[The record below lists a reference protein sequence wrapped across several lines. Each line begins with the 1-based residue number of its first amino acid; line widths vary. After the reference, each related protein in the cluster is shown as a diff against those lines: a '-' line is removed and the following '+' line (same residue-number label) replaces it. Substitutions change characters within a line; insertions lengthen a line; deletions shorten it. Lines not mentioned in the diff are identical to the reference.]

1 MPTVR
6 LAPMMGH
13 GLVIASI
20 DRAGSHL
27 ILLLIAAVGGLVYA
41 LVRLV
46 IRKRAARS
54 RSDRPPEGTPG
65 PEE

>member
-1 MPTVR
+1 MRALR
-6 LAPMMGH
+6 LAPMKGH
-13 GLVIASI
+13 ELVITSI

-27 ILLLIAAVGGLVYA
+27 ILLLIAAVGGLAYA

-54 RSDRPPEGTPG
+54 RSGRPPEGTPG